1 MLNFWNR
8 KYSFFYS
15 KLYCCLKFTSYK
27 QKIKT
32 KMIKNAHNN
41 LRNGMFRDMAR
52 ANWSSFLSLLIY
64 FFLSRW
70 FTHIDFA
77 QCRYSCVTTYWS
89 ELSDFSSMA
98 DRKKTTINKNSWKE
112 WARERAS
119 GKMEC
124 KYRILK
130 WKCISWWIGLMELD
144 WIEVHRN
151 RLKFDWNT
159 QIL

>member
-15 KLYCCLKFTSYK
+15 KLCCCLATKKSK
-27 QKIKT
+27 QEWW
-32 KMIKNAHNN
+32 KNAHNN

-77 QCRYSCVTTYWS
+77 QCSVFVRYHILIWVEWFFKYGWQ
-89 ELSDFSSMA
+89 
-98 DRKKTTINKNSWKE
+98 KKNNDKQNQLERVS
-112 WARERAS
+112 ASERAS

-130 WKCISWWIGLMELD
+130 WKCISWWIGLMELN